1 MFLIE
6 NKEKDSHRRFNR
18 KKRKISG
25 DRPQNIVIL
34 YQKNR
39 VKLLPKLAGLNERIS
54 GLLWFRMLCKDKKVS
69 GDFRTHRQTKTL
81 LNR

>member
-39 VKLLPKLAGLNERIS
+39 VKLLPKLAGLNEGIS
-54 GLLWFRMLCKDKKVS
+54 GLL
-69 GDFRTHRQTKTL
+69 
-81 LNR
+81 